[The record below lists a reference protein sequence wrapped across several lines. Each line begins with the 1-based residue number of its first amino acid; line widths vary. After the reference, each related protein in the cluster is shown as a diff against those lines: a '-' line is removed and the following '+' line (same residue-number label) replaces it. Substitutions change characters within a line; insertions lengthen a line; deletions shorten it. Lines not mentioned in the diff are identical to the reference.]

1 MGDVYGFA
9 GGTTTDFIKLDVTNG
24 TLTISGALTGGTID
38 IGGADASSF
47 HVDIDGNMWLGAALL
62 ANASF
67 KVTAAGAVTATSGQI
82 AGWTL
87 ASSNLSASGM
97 TLDASTP
104 AIKMGDATDYLV
116 GQGVFLG
123 KSSSLCGYI

>member
-67 KVTAAGAVTATSGQI
+67 KVTAAGAVHGHIRANSR
-82 AGWTL
+82 
-87 ASSNLSASGM
+87 
-97 TLDASTP
+97 LDTC
-104 AIKMGDATDYLV
+104 L
-116 GQGVFLG
+116 L
-123 KSSSLCGYI
+123 KSICIWHDLRCVNACHQNG